1 MVRQVLRR
9 SSFRAEKA
17 TAYMEYKAGLISKK
31 EFYTLNG
38 SSTEALPVPEY
49 KADSIQTTVSKD
61 IDRDCCIRLGR
72 DWRLHQVVLYK
83 KILRQQF

>member
-1 MVRQVLRR
+1 MVRQALRR
-9 SSFRAEKA
+9 SSFQAEKA
-17 TAYMEYKAGLISKK
+17 TAYMEHKAGLISKK
-31 EFYTLNG
+31 FDTLNG

-49 KADSIQTTVSKD
+49 KEDSIQTTVSKD